1 MIRWKTNEILIL
13 RENYKRKT
21 ISELSVKLS
30 RSYKS
35 VARKMARMGYRK
47 YGISLLEYNLQT
59 SPV

>member
-1 MIRWKTNEILIL
+1 MIRWKTNELLIL
-13 RENYKRKT
+13 RNNYKEKT
-21 ISELSVKLS
+21 ITQLSNELD